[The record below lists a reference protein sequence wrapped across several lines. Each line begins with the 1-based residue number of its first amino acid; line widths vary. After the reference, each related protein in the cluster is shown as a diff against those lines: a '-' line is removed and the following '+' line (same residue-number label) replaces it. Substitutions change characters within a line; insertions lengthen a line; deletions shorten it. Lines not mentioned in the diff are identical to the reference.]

1 MATLPPGYRAL
12 VPLDKTRHGGLGVR
26 DVERYPF
33 ARTLNSVYLTAA
45 EFMVAAHHFP
55 IVFARVDNGAFVPVA
70 ITALTADANLFIDE
84 DGRWARGVYVPA
96 YVRRYPF
103 FLVPGQGERPVG
115 VDDTALEANDAPLF
129 DADGKPTPAWQRYE
143 ALLQD
148 MEGARA
154 QTERLSRTLK
164 EAGVLEPFEAHAH
177 PRGGTVQRLRGL
189 FRVDERKLNALPA
202 HVLRGM
208 MKRGELSRVYAH
220 LMSLDQFKGLLERS
234 GAGEQA

>member
-12 VPLDKTRHGGLGVR
+12 VPLDKTRHRGLGVR
-26 DVERYPF
+26 DTGHYSF
-33 ARTLNSVYLTAA
+33 ARTLNYSYLTAA
-45 EFMVAAHHFP
+45 EFMLAARHYP
-55 IVFARVDNGAFVPVA
+55 IVFARLDTGAFVPVA
-70 ITALTADANLFIDE
+70 VTAMAADQNLFVDDE
-84 DGRWARGVYVPA
+84 GTWAQGVYVPA

-103 FLVPGQGERPVG
+103 FLAPGEGERPVA
-115 VDDTALEANDAPLF
+115 VDETALDADAPPLF
-129 DADGKPTPAWQRYE
+129 DADGEPTPAWQRFE

-177 PRGGTVQRLRGL
+177 PRGGTVRRLRGL

-220 LMSLDQFKGLLERS
+220 LMSLDRFKELLERS
-234 GAGEQA
+234 GTGEQG

>member
-12 VPLDKTRHGGLGVR
+12 VPLDKERHRGLGVR
-26 DVERYPF
+26 ERFAF
-33 ARTLNSVYLTAA
+33 ARTLNYIYLTAA
-45 EFMVAAHHFP
+45 EFMLAARHYP
-55 IVFARVDNGAFVPVA
+55 IVFARLDTGAFVPVA
-70 ITALTADANLFIDE
+70 VTAMAADQNLFVDDE
-84 DGRWARGVYVPA
+84 GTWAQGVYVPA

-103 FLVPGQGERPVG
+103 FLAPGEGERPVA
-115 VDDTALEANDAPLF
+115 VDETALDADAPPLF
-129 DADGKPTPAWQRYE
+129 DADGEPTPAWQRFE

-177 PRGGTVQRLRGL
+177 PRGGTVRRLRGL

-220 LMSLDQFKGLLERS
+220 LMSLDRFKELLERS
-234 GAGEQA
+234 GTGEQG